1 MKILLAGGAGYIGSH
16 TAVELL
22 NAGYDILIVDN
33 YSNSKPSVIDRIK
46 KITNKDFK
54 TYDADVKDRNK
65 MENIFKEN
73 DIECVIHF
81 AGLKAV
87 GESIEN
93 PIKYYRNNIDTTLTL
108 LEVMKKFGVNRFIF
122 SSSATVYGEVNK
134 IPYKEEMPR
143 GGCTSP
149 YGWTKVMMEQILED
163 SFAANNDFSII
174 ILRYFN
180 TLGAHKSGLIGEF
193 PSGIP
198 NNLMPYLTQMAIG
211 KLPKLTIFGGNYDT
225 PDGTC
230 RRDYI
235 HVVDLARAHVR
246 AVDYAKSFKGV
257 DIFNVGTGIPYSVL
271 DLVKAFEK
279 ANGIKVNYTIGDR
292 RSGDLQDSWADVE
305 KIAKILNWKTEYN
318 LIDMCRDSWN
328 WEKNIENIDL

>member
-108 LEVMKKFGVNRFIF
+108 LEVMKKFGVNKFIF

>member
-1 MKILLAGGAGYIGSH
+1 
-16 TAVELL
+16 
-22 NAGYDILIVDN
+22 
-33 YSNSKPSVIDRIK
+33 
-46 KITNKDFK
+46 
-54 TYDADVKDRNK
+54 
-65 MENIFKEN
+65 
-73 DIECVIHF
+73 
-81 AGLKAV
+81 
-87 GESIEN
+87 
-93 PIKYYRNNIDTTLTL
+93 
-108 LEVMKKFGVNRFIF
+108 
-122 SSSATVYGEVNK
+122 
-134 IPYKEEMPR
+134 
-143 GGCTSP
+143 
-149 YGWTKVMMEQILED
+149 GWTKVMMEQILED

-305 KIAKILNWKTEYN
+305 KIAKILN
-318 LIDMCRDSWN
+318 
-328 WEKNIENIDL
+328 

>member
-54 TYDADVKDRNK
+54 TYEADVKDRNK

-108 LEVMKKFGVNRFIF
+108 LEVMKKFGVNKFIF

-134 IPYKEEMPR
+134 VPYKEGMSR

-257 DIFNVGTGIPYSVL
+257 DIFNVGTEIPYSVL

-318 LIDMCRDSWN
+318 LIDMCRDSWK
-328 WEKNIENIDL
+328 WEKNIKNIDL